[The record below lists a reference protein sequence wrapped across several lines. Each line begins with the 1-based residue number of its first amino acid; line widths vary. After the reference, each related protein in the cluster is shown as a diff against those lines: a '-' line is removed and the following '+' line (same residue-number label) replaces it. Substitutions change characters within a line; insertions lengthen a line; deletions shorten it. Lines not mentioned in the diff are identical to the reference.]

1 MAAGGFREFV
11 AGEILTEDLIN
22 DYLLQGVLVF
32 AGTAA
37 RGSAITSPVEG
48 QFAFLKTPTSSPTIL
63 GRRGNLLKLPCQF
76 STMSLLPEVAVAA
89 TTSRASVVVVVVVL
103 VDIVQRCRGKFLVVD
118 SVGKTH

>member
-37 RGSAITSPVEG
+37 RGSAITS
-48 QFAFLKTPTSSPTIL
+48 
-63 GRRGNLLKLPCQF
+63 
-76 STMSLLPEVAVAA
+76 
-89 TTSRASVVVVVVVL
+89 
-103 VDIVQRCRGKFLVVD
+103 
-118 SVGKTH
+118 